1 MFKKVLTIIMG
12 LGLAIGAQAQID
24 PDDILFWVGHGD
36 AHAIVAIQWD
46 EDEVGLAWGVNYD
59 EEVYLSVQDA
69 LDTIA
74 LYDPRFNYRFSRY
87 GSAGTIMGFS
97 SLNYDDGTL
106 SLSKGNTET
115 PCVWVEDYSA
125 DPSDWDW
132 DAAVEEENGIILI
145 STGCY
150 QSYTGIEPVDP
161 ISYEL
166 PTDATIAFSDIL
178 YWVGE
183 GSDSAALIVNF
194 GIPDTAFAWGYR
206 FNGSATVQQ
215 MTDAIT
221 AADPRFWVVGL
232 PSLYPQGD
240 IFFIIDNGDTLKLS
254 GRDEENPG
262 NYWEALINGG
272 VSYSG
277 ASQTLVNGD
286 VFKYGDQRAASRV
299 CLQSMDYGGVTYCM
313 QSAWP
318 KAPTPVSVPEVT
330 PETPVEAT
338 IAASDILYWVGEGQN
353 QAIMAINWADTA
365 LAWGYRFD
373 GNKTVANMM
382 SDIAAA
388 DPRFSYTTGT
398 YGIDDILF
406 ARAEGD
412 TLRKQAN
419 SWWGSTQNGVMDGGM
434 SQPLH
439 NNDFE
444 KWAEPAA
451 GIAVDSTYYGEEWG
465 WSYTY
470 VYPMTIH
477 PVSVPAAAPEPIELC
492 TTVYPLPYIEDFSGY
507 TDDQSVRVT
516 EVRAP
521 MPTCWTVLGNGR
533 FHTDYDTTP
542 NTAAI
547 YFAGIGYATSTNSY
561 GCMEVGNPYFALIA
575 CQMHNGTYEPGI
587 QGYNNYGGKRFAILP
602 MFDHPLGQTMLTF
615 NRRSIARSGAALM
628 IGYIINDTADFT
640 AVDSLPM
647 DYRITHFDTIHFSD
661 YSNIPENARLTL
673 LWKSVDTV
681 VTGFPSNYYCGLDN
695 VKVELNPNMPEPVPV
710 EATIAASDILYW
722 VGEGQNQAIMAIN
735 WPDTALAWGYR
746 FDGNKTV
753 ANMVND
759 ITAADPRLSYTTGA
773 YGIDDILFARAEG
786 DTLRKSSSDS
796 WWSSTNNGASDA
808 GMGQPLHNNDFEK
821 WVESTT
827 GIKIDSTWVEAYGG
841 YWEYTY
847 VYPMTIHPVSEPEV
861 TPEVPVEATIAA
873 SDILYWVGEGQNQ
886 AIMAINWPDTALA
899 WGYRFDGNKTVANMM
914 DDITAADP
922 RLSYTTGAYGID
934 DILFARAEGDTLRKS
949 SSDSWWSSTNN
960 GMSDAGMGQ
969 PLHNND
975 FEKWAE
981 PAAGVVVDSFS
992 YVWDSVTYWSY
1003 IYVYPM
1009 TIHPVSVPDTTG
1021 TNPQPHPEH
1030 GPFCG
1035 AVGTEGCD
1043 AIDGHSSSIVAWA
1056 TGVSVVRGLDDIAV
1070 PDGPRVIYGSESDA
1084 VGPIDFTTTTA
1095 VSLGDGGSA
1104 TVTFAHPIR
1113 NGEGPDFAVFE
1124 NSFNDYFLEL
1134 GFVEVSTDG
1143 ERFVRFPAT
1152 SLTQTETQVVSEVD
1166 PTFINNLAG
1175 KYRVGYGTPFD
1186 LEELR
1191 DSTGINID
1199 SIVYVR
1205 IVDVVGSINPQ
1216 YATYDAYGHIVN
1228 DPYPTSDPTGNW
1240 RSGGFDLT
1248 GVAVM
1253 YENTNGSSEVA
1264 VDATIDQ
1271 DAILFWTGNGQNSA
1285 VIAVNWAAPDTCLA
1299 WGVKWNG
1306 NATVQDLMDT
1316 IVAYDSRFTYTGTGM
1331 LSDIIY
1337 TADGHTFL
1345 LTAESASPWGNYWMY
1360 NINGAAAQEMFN
1372 TQQVNN
1378 GDFVKWGD
1386 PNSGIMVDST
1396 NWGYVWTTTVTPV
1409 SVPTVGIDDV
1419 KVAIEALWPNP
1430 TTDVVNVSINRPVKA
1445 ELYDLNGRSMAAF
1458 NLHEGTN
1465 VISLAHLNA
1474 GVYMLRA
1481 EGTVMKV
1488 VKK

>member
-1 MFKKVLTIIMG
+1 MKKKLTLLLSILAFSAASYAQWGDPVFNPTVAQDDIQFWTGTGSNRAVIAITWNDDVAGNIGIAWGVQWNGTTNLKSLMDTLNLYDPRLSVTG
-12 LGLAIGAQAQID
+12 NGAISNLSYQDEELGLDLVGPAGYWWYNWKDANDNDKQSGGVLADMIVSGDFIDWLPMNATTFESEAADEMFMATNPNGSTSTNYPFAESSVQYWAGSGSNSAVVGVGFNGTVLVWGVRWSGNVHVSDLLDTINTLDSRMQID
-24 PDDILFWVGHGD
+24 GISNCYTDYMEYSDGTTSYETEGAGIMYKVNNTFASSICSQNAADGDYIFFSDNFSFPANSYIFVSTPNGGDTPNPNTRPIAVEDIQYWVGSGD
-36 AHAIVAIQWD
+36 GSSVVVVSWDDEADDVVA
-46 EDEVGLAWGVNYD
+46 LAWGVHYD
-59 EEVYLSVQDA
+59 DEYYPSVLDLLDSIKEYDSRFDYSVRRYMGEVYDIH
-69 LDTIA
+69 TIT
-74 LYDPRFNYRFSRY
+74 YS
-87 GSAGTIMGFS
+87 
-97 SLNYDDGTL
+97 DGTMNL
-106 SLSKGNTET
+106 AQTNTSSI
-115 PCVWVEDYSA
+115 SA
-125 DPSDWDW
+125 QVY
-132 DAAVEEENGIILI
+132 AEE
-145 STGCY
+145 
-150 QSYTGIEPVDP
+150 
-161 ISYEL
+161 
-166 PTDATIAFSDIL
+166 
-178 YWVGE
+178 
-183 GSDSAALIVNF
+183 
-194 GIPDTAFAWGYR
+194 
-206 FNGSATVQQ
+206 
-215 MTDAIT
+215 
-221 AADPRFWVVGL
+221 
-232 PSLYPQGD
+232 
-240 IFFIIDNGDTLKLS
+240 
-254 GRDEENPG
+254 
-262 NYWEALINGG
+262 
-272 VSYSG
+272 
-277 ASQTLVNGD
+277 
-286 VFKYGDQRAASRV
+286 
-299 CLQSMDYGGVTYCM
+299 
-313 QSAWP
+313 
-318 KAPTPVSVPEVT
+318 
-330 PETPVEAT
+330 
-338 IAASDILYWVGEGQN
+338 
-353 QAIMAINWADTA
+353 
-365 LAWGYRFD
+365 
-373 GNKTVANMM
+373 
-382 SDIAAA
+382 
-388 DPRFSYTTGT
+388 
-398 YGIDDILF
+398 GIDDVSGSDLEYYSVWDGDLVAISTSGLF
-406 ARAEGD
+406 LLDNVEAVLPPAE
-412 TLRKQAN
+412 Q
-419 SWWGSTQNGVMDGGM
+419 
-434 SQPLH
+434 
-439 NNDFE
+439 
-444 KWAEPAA
+444 
-451 GIAVDSTYYGEEWG
+451 
-465 WSYTY
+465 
-470 VYPMTIH
+470 
-477 PVSVPAAAPEPIELC
+477 PEPVELC
-492 TTVYPLPYIEDFSGY
+492 TTVYPLPYAEDFSGY

-521 MPTCWTVLGNGR
+521 IPTCWTVLGDGR
-533 FHTDYDTTP
+533 FHADYDTTP
-542 NTAAI
+542 NTANI
-547 YFAGIGYATSTNSY
+547 FFAGVGYATSTNSY

-695 VKVELNPNMPEPVPV
+695 VKVELDPNMPEPVPE

-796 WWSSTNNGASDA
+796 WWSSTNNG
-808 GMGQPLHNNDFEK
+808 
-821 WVESTT
+821 
-827 GIKIDSTWVEAYGG
+827 
-841 YWEYTY
+841 
-847 VYPMTIHPVSEPEV
+847 
-861 TPEVPVEATIAA
+861 
-873 SDILYWVGEGQNQ
+873 
-886 AIMAINWPDTALA
+886 
-899 WGYRFDGNKTVANMM
+899 
-914 DDITAADP
+914 
-922 RLSYTTGAYGID
+922 
-934 DILFARAEGDTLRKS
+934 
-949 SSDSWWSSTNN
+949 
-960 GMSDAGMGQ
+960 MSDAGMGQ

-981 PAAGVVVDSFS
+981 GTTGVLVDSTWVED
-992 YVWDSVTYWSY
+992 YGGYWSY
-1003 IYVYPM
+1003 TYVHPM

-1021 TNPQPHPEH
+1021 TNPQPQPEH

-1070 PDGPRVIYGSESDA
+1070 PDGPHVIYGSESDA

-1124 NSFNDYFLEL
+1124 NSFDDYFLEL

-1152 SLTQTETQVVSEVD
+1152 SLTQTDSQVVSHVD

-1228 DPYPTSDPTGNW
+1228 DPYPTSDPYATW
-1240 RSGGFDLT
+1240 FSGGFDLT

-1337 TADGHTFL
+1337 TADGHIFQ

-1386 PNSGIMVDST
+1386 PNSGIMIDSA
-1396 NWGYVWTTTVTPV
+1396 NWAYVWTTTVTPV

-1465 VISLAHLNA
+1465 AISLAHLNS

>member
-24 PDDILFWVGHGD
+24 PDDILFWVGRGD
-36 AHAIVAIQWD
+36 GHAIVAIQWD
-46 EDEVGLAWGVNYD
+46 QDEVGLAWGVNYD
-59 EEVYLSVQDA
+59 EDTYLTVQDA

-74 LYDPRFNYRFSRY
+74 LYDPRFSYQFSHN
-87 GSAGTIMGFS
+87 SGTIMGFS
-97 SLNYDDGTL
+97 SLNYNNGTL
-106 SLSKGNTET
+106 NLNKANTES
-115 PCVWVEDYSA
+115 PCVWVEDTYA

-132 DAAVEEENGIILI
+132 EAAVEEENGIILI

-166 PTDATIAFSDIL
+166 PTDATIAFNDIL

-221 AADPRFWVVGL
+221 AADPRFWVVGR
-232 PSLYPQGD
+232 PSYYPDGD

-262 NYWEALINGG
+262 NYWEANINGN
-272 VSYSG
+272 VSFRG
-277 ASQTLVNGD
+277 NEQTLVNGD

-318 KAPTPVSVPEVT
+318 KAPTPVSVP
-330 PETPVEAT
+330 
-338 IAASDILYWVGEGQN
+338 Q
-353 QAIMAINWADTA
+353 
-365 LAWGYRFD
+365 
-373 GNKTVANMM
+373 
-382 SDIAAA
+382 
-388 DPRFSYTTGT
+388 
-398 YGIDDILF
+398 
-406 ARAEGD
+406 
-412 TLRKQAN
+412 
-419 SWWGSTQNGVMDGGM
+419 
-434 SQPLH
+434 
-439 NNDFE
+439 
-444 KWAEPAA
+444 
-451 GIAVDSTYYGEEWG
+451 
-465 WSYTY
+465 
-470 VYPMTIH
+470 
-477 PVSVPAAAPEPIELC
+477 
-492 TTVYPLPYIEDFSGY
+492 
-507 TDDQSVRVT
+507 
-516 EVRAP
+516 
-521 MPTCWTVLGNGR
+521 
-533 FHTDYDTTP
+533 
-542 NTAAI
+542 
-547 YFAGIGYATSTNSY
+547 
-561 GCMEVGNPYFALIA
+561 
-575 CQMHNGTYEPGI
+575 
-587 QGYNNYGGKRFAILP
+587 
-602 MFDHPLGQTMLTF
+602 
-615 NRRSIARSGAALM
+615 
-628 IGYIINDTADFT
+628 
-640 AVDSLPM
+640 
-647 DYRITHFDTIHFSD
+647 
-661 YSNIPENARLTL
+661 
-673 LWKSVDTV
+673 
-681 VTGFPSNYYCGLDN
+681 
-695 VKVELNPNMPEPVPV
+695 
-710 EATIAASDILYW
+710 
-722 VGEGQNQAIMAIN
+722 
-735 WPDTALAWGYR
+735 
-746 FDGNKTV
+746 
-753 ANMVND
+753 
-759 ITAADPRLSYTTGA
+759 
-773 YGIDDILFARAEG
+773 
-786 DTLRKSSSDS
+786 
-796 WWSSTNNGASDA
+796 
-808 GMGQPLHNNDFEK
+808 
-821 WVESTT
+821 
-827 GIKIDSTWVEAYGG
+827 
-841 YWEYTY
+841 
-847 VYPMTIHPVSEPEV
+847 
-861 TPEVPVEATIAA
+861 
-873 SDILYWVGEGQNQ
+873 
-886 AIMAINWPDTALA
+886 
-899 WGYRFDGNKTVANMM
+899 
-914 DDITAADP
+914 
-922 RLSYTTGAYGID
+922 
-934 DILFARAEGDTLRKS
+934 
-949 SSDSWWSSTNN
+949 
-960 GMSDAGMGQ
+960 
-969 PLHNND
+969 
-975 FEKWAE
+975 
-981 PAAGVVVDSFS
+981 
-992 YVWDSVTYWSY
+992 
-1003 IYVYPM
+1003 
-1009 TIHPVSVPDTTG
+1009 
-1021 TNPQPHPEH
+1021 PEH

-1035 AVGTEGCD
+1035 AVGTAGCD

-1056 TGVSVVRGLDDIAV
+1056 TGVSVVRGLDNIAV
-1070 PDGPRVIYGSESDA
+1070 PEGPYVVYGNESDA
-1084 VGPIDFTTTTA
+1084 VGPIDFTSTTA

-1113 NGEGPDFAVFE
+1113 NGVGPDFAVFE
-1124 NSFNDYFLEL
+1124 NSFDDYFLEL

-1152 SLTQTETQVVSEVD
+1152 SLTQTDSQVVSHVD

-1216 YATYDAYGHIVN
+1216 YATYDAYGHIIN

-1331 LSDIIY
+1331 FSDIIY
-1337 TADGHTFL
+1337 TADGHTFQ

-1465 VISLAHLNA
+1465 AISLAHLNA

>member
-1 MFKKVLTIIMG
+1 
-12 LGLAIGAQAQID
+12 
-24 PDDILFWVGHGD
+24 
-36 AHAIVAIQWD
+36 
-46 EDEVGLAWGVNYD
+46 
-59 EEVYLSVQDA
+59 
-69 LDTIA
+69 
-74 LYDPRFNYRFSRY
+74 
-87 GSAGTIMGFS
+87 
-97 SLNYDDGTL
+97 
-106 SLSKGNTET
+106 
-115 PCVWVEDYSA
+115 
-125 DPSDWDW
+125 
-132 DAAVEEENGIILI
+132 
-145 STGCY
+145 
-150 QSYTGIEPVDP
+150 
-161 ISYEL
+161 
-166 PTDATIAFSDIL
+166 
-178 YWVGE
+178 
-183 GSDSAALIVNF
+183 
-194 GIPDTAFAWGYR
+194 
-206 FNGSATVQQ
+206 
-215 MTDAIT
+215 
-221 AADPRFWVVGL
+221 
-232 PSLYPQGD
+232 
-240 IFFIIDNGDTLKLS
+240 
-254 GRDEENPG
+254 
-262 NYWEALINGG
+262 
-272 VSYSG
+272 
-277 ASQTLVNGD
+277 
-286 VFKYGDQRAASRV
+286 
-299 CLQSMDYGGVTYCM
+299 
-313 QSAWP
+313 
-318 KAPTPVSVPEVT
+318 
-330 PETPVEAT
+330 
-338 IAASDILYWVGEGQN
+338 
-353 QAIMAINWADTA
+353 
-365 LAWGYRFD
+365 
-373 GNKTVANMM
+373 MM

-388 DPRFSYTTGT
+388 DPRFSYTMNGT
-398 YGIDDILF
+398 YIDDILF

-412 TLRKQAN
+412 TLRKQAY
-419 SWWGSTQNGVMDGGM
+419 SWWSSAQNGTMDAGM
-434 SQPLH
+434 GQALH

-451 GIAVDSTYYGEEWG
+451 GVIVDSIWVDAYGGYWD
-465 WSYTY
+465 YTY

-492 TTVYPLPYIEDFSGY
+492 TTVYPLPYTEDFSGY

-521 MPTCWTVLGNGR
+521 IPTCWTVLGDGR
-533 FHTDYDTTP
+533 FHADYDTTP
-542 NTAAI
+542 NTANI
-547 YFAGIGYATSTNSY
+547 FFAGVGYATSTNSY

-695 VKVELNPNMPEPVPV
+695 VKVELDPNMPEPVP
-710 EATIAASDILYW
+710 E
-722 VGEGQNQAIMAIN
+722 
-735 WPDTALAWGYR
+735 
-746 FDGNKTV
+746 
-753 ANMVND
+753 
-759 ITAADPRLSYTTGA
+759 
-773 YGIDDILFARAEG
+773 
-786 DTLRKSSSDS
+786 
-796 WWSSTNNGASDA
+796 
-808 GMGQPLHNNDFEK
+808 
-821 WVESTT
+821 
-827 GIKIDSTWVEAYGG
+827 
-841 YWEYTY
+841 
-847 VYPMTIHPVSEPEV
+847 
-861 TPEVPVEATIAA
+861 EATIAA

-922 RLSYTTGAYGID
+922 RLSYTTGTYGID

-960 GMSDAGMGQ
+960 GASDAGMGQ

-975 FEKWAE
+975 FEKWVE
-981 PAAGVVVDSFS
+981 GTTGVLVDST
-992 YVWDSVTYWSY
+992 WDEAYGGYWSY
-1003 IYVYPM
+1003 TYVYPM

-1021 TNPQPHPEH
+1021 TNPQPQPEH

-1070 PDGPRVIYGSESDA
+1070 PDGPHVIYGSESDA

-1205 IVDVVGSINPQ
+1205 IVDVVGSIDPQ

-1337 TADGHTFL
+1337 TADGHTFQ

-1360 NINGAAAQEMFN
+1360 NINGATAQEMFN

-1386 PNSGIMVDST
+1386 PNSGIMIDSA
-1396 NWGYVWTTTVTPV
+1396 NWAYVWTTTVTPV

>member
-166 PTDATIAFSDIL
+166 PTDATIAFNDIL

-221 AADPRFWVVGL
+221 AADPRFWVVGR
-232 PSLYPQGD
+232 PSYYPDGD

-262 NYWEALINGG
+262 NYWEANINGN
-272 VSYSG
+272 VSFG
-277 ASQTLVNGD
+277 GNEQTLVNGD

-388 DPRFSYTTGT
+388 DPRFSYTTGA

-477 PVSVPAAAPEPIELC
+477 PVSVPSAAPDPQQPCEALA
-492 TTVYPLPYIEDFSGY
+492 LPYEENFSGY
-507 TDDQSVRVT
+507 TDDQSVRPY
-516 EVRAP
+516 EARAQ
-521 MPTCWTVLGNGR
+521 MPTCWTILGNG
-533 FHTDYDTTP
+533 TTQYIP
-542 NTAAI
+542 SS
-547 YFAGIGYATSTNSY
+547 TSTNST
-561 GCMEVGNPYFALIA
+561 YFGGIGYSTSTNSFGAITAYDPFLSLIGSQIYTGSNA
-575 CQMHNGTYEPGI
+575 SHTSSMTSTGTRRY
-587 QGYNNYGGKRFAILP
+587 AMLP
-602 MFDHPLGQTMLTF
+602 TFEQPLSQTMLTF
-615 NRRSIARSGAALM
+615 DHRTSGAGARLVV
-628 IGYIINDTADFT
+628 GYVISDTASFVGLDTMAADNRVLHHDTVHF
-640 AVDSLPM
+640 ANYANLPA
-647 DYRITHFDTIHFSD
+647 
-661 YSNIPENARLTL
+661 NARLTFM
-673 LWKSVDTV
+673 WE
-681 VTGFPSNYYCGLDN
+681 VTSTTNSTTGPGYRYCGIDN
-695 VKVELNPNMPEPVPV
+695 LKVELDNNAPEPTPV

-722 VGEGQNQAIMAIN
+722 VGEGQSQAIMAIN
-735 WPDTALAWGYR
+735 W
-746 FDGNKTV
+746 V
-753 ANMVND
+753 
-759 ITAADPRLSYTTGA
+759 
-773 YGIDDILFARAEG
+773 
-786 DTLRKSSSDS
+786 
-796 WWSSTNNGASDA
+796 
-808 GMGQPLHNNDFEK
+808 
-821 WVESTT
+821 
-827 GIKIDSTWVEAYGG
+827 
-841 YWEYTY
+841 
-847 VYPMTIHPVSEPEV
+847 
-861 TPEVPVEATIAA
+861 
-873 SDILYWVGEGQNQ
+873 
-886 AIMAINWPDTALA
+886 DTALA

-914 DDITAADP
+914 SDIAAADP
-922 RLSYTTGAYGID
+922 RFSYTMNGTYID
-934 DILFARAEGDTLRKS
+934 DILFARAEGDTLRKQAY
-949 SSDSWWSSTNN
+949 SWWESKNNGTMDGGMSQALTNN
-960 GMSDAGMGQ
+960 D
-969 PLHNND
+969 L
-975 FEKWAE
+975 EKWAE
-981 PAAGVVVDSFS
+981 PAAGIAVDSTYWES
-992 YVWDSVTYWSY
+992 SSYWSY
-1003 IYVYPM
+1003 TYVHPM

-1021 TNPQPHPEH
+1021 TNPQPQPEH

-1056 TGVSVVRGLDDIAV
+1056 TSVSVVRGLDDIAV
-1070 PDGPRVIYGSESDA
+1070 PDGPHVIYGSESDA

-1205 IVDVVGSINPQ
+1205 IVDVVGSIDPQ

-1316 IVAYDSRFTYTGTGM
+1316 IVAYDSRFTYTGTGSM

-1337 TADGHTFL
+1337 TADGHTFQ

-1386 PNSGIMVDST
+1386 PNSGIMIDSA